1 MTPPDPSTP
10 QALAGL
16 GFGLDAQRRVLLVAD
31 MVESVRL
38 MQRHEWET
46 TQRWRS
52 LVQTL
57 VQDVLPA
64 HQGTLVQRR
73 GDGLMLEFETVTG
86 AAAAAFECHRRADA
100 ANAGQPGDQHI
111 VLRMG
116 LHQAEV
122 LADGIDLYGAGVQLT
137 HRLAALAQPGETL
150 CTAEV
155 RDELT
160 DGLHASVCDN
170 GERLLPSQEDPVRV
184 YQLQPVG
191 DAPRNLLRW
200 APESLLPRIA
210 FVAAQRYAN
219 PDWNTVCQLVVT
231 ELTAAA
237 SRVTSWRVISA
248 LSTRRL
254 TAQGL
259 QQLDAQGE
267 QRLADYVVQV
277 GWGHGDATPVIT
289 LRCTDVRRQQAV
301 WQQDVA
307 SPPQAWV
314 ASQEGLA
321 ADMARDLATALL
333 AREVRIAHDSALHSL
348 PGYALLLAAM
358 GLTHRTSPRDS
369 ERAGAVLH
377 HLAERHPRSAEVRF
391 WLGKWNFMALVQN
404 LAQPRYALPR
414 ALNSLDQALEL
425 GPDHSASMA
434 LKVHISEISSPGNTN
449 ADDMLGRIALKN
461 PNESL
466 AWIFYSR
473 SLDICGMAQDAIEA
487 AGTAMGLS
495 PFDPLDYYYHAFLAH
510 AAISASD
517 VNLALLSANRSVK
530 LNKLHLPGLTMQ
542 IISQIMSGNTDDG
555 RETARFYLSLR
566 PAASVRRFLEFHPQP
581 QKPAT
586 IAMAQALLTAGIPQ
600 EIS

>member
-1 MTPPDPSTP
+1 MTAPDSSTDP
-10 QALAGL
+10 AFSDL
-16 GFGLDAQRRVLLVAD
+16 GFGLNAERRVLLVAD

-122 LADGIDLYGAGVQLT
+122 LADGIDLYGTGVQLT

-160 DGLHASVCDN
+160 DGLHASVCDK
-170 GERLLPSQEDPVRV
+170 GERLLPGQEDPVRV

-210 FVAAQRYAN
+210 FVAAQSYAN

-277 GWGHGDATPVIT
+277 GRGHSDATPVIT

-301 WQQDVA
+301 WQQDVTA
-307 SPPQAWV
+307 PPHAWV

-321 ADMARDLATALL
+321 ADMARDLATTLL

-391 WLGKWNFMALVQN
+391 WLGKWHFMASMQHFITGTRSIHSSD
-404 LAQPRYALPR
+404 RYFLEALDINPQHGP
-414 ALNSLDQALEL
+414 SQAL
-425 GPDHSASMA
+425 SAYLRNIVERDISA
-434 LKVHISEISSPGNTN
+434 TKKRLEFAIDNSPNEPLSWLFYASLLDDSISEDVALFSGQFAFSLTPIDPLNYFYLSHLSH
-449 ADDMLGRIALKN
+449 MFLIRGRVGLALQ
-461 PNESL
+461 
-466 AWIFYSR
+466 
-473 SLDICGMAQDAIEA
+473 MAQ
-487 AGTAMGLS
+487 
-495 PFDPLDYYYHAFLAH
+495 
-510 AAISASD
+510 AS
-517 VNLALLSANRSVK
+517 VRLNKFHLVGLALL
-530 LNKLHLPGLTMQ
+530 
-542 IISQIMSGNTDDG
+542 IISQNWSGSYEESTL
-555 RETARFYLSLR
+555 TAATYLKLR
-566 PAASVRRFLEFHPQP
+566 PNASVNNFVMQNAQSEHTVIRR
-581 QKPAT
+581 
-586 IAMAQALLTAGIPQ
+586 MAEALRESGIPD
-600 EIS
+600 

>member
-1 MTPPDPSTP
+1 M
-10 QALAGL
+10 
-16 GFGLDAQRRVLLVAD
+16 
-31 MVESVRL
+31 
-38 MQRHEWET
+38 
-46 TQRWRS
+46 
-52 LVQTL
+52 

-73 GDGLMLEFETVTG
+73 GDGLMLEFESVTG

-100 ANAGQPGDQHI
+100 ANQGRPGDQHI

-116 LHQAEV
+116 LHHAEV

-160 DGLHASVCDN
+160 DGLHASVCDK
-170 GERLLPSQEDPVRV
+170 GERLLPGQDDPVRV

-200 APESLLPRIA
+200 APESLLPRVA
-210 FVAAQRYAN
+210 FVAAQNYAN

-277 GWGHGDATPVIT
+277 AWGHSDSTPVIS
-289 LRCTDVRRQQAV
+289 LRCTDVRRQQAI
-301 WQQDVA
+301 WQQDMA
-307 SPPQAWV
+307 APPQAWV

-321 ADMARDLATALL
+321 ADMARDLATTLL

-348 PGYALLLAAM
+348 PGYALLLAAV
-358 GLTHRTSPRDS
+358 GLIHQTTKSASEKASQILEHLAQRHPRCAEVLFSLGNLFFLSGIHGFLPLDRVPTTSLNYLSSAIDVDNEHAGSLGLKRHITELFRIPTDSDPFTASQLTQIFPNDGDVWYYASCSEVDPSSAQPTFSINCAHIAIEVSPLDPQLPLRQTSLAFAHFRANQIEDALHQAKEAVRLNGSHLPAMALLIACHWESGDLDSAKYFANKYMTLRPSACVQAFVKHRTS
-369 ERAGAVLH
+369 E
-377 HLAERHPRSAEVRF
+377 
-391 WLGKWNFMALVQN
+391 QN
-404 LAQPRYALPR
+404 TLTQ
-414 ALNSLDQALEL
+414 
-425 GPDHSASMA
+425 
-434 LKVHISEISSPGNTN
+434 
-449 ADDMLGRIALKN
+449 RIATALYK
-461 PNESL
+461 S
-466 AWIFYSR
+466 
-473 SLDICGMAQDAIEA
+473 GM
-487 AGTAMGLS
+487 
-495 PFDPLDYYYHAFLAH
+495 PFD
-510 AAISASD
+510 
-517 VNLALLSANRSVK
+517 
-530 LNKLHLPGLTMQ
+530 
-542 IISQIMSGNTDDG
+542 
-555 RETARFYLSLR
+555 
-566 PAASVRRFLEFHPQP
+566 
-581 QKPAT
+581 
-586 IAMAQALLTAGIPQ
+586 
-600 EIS
+600 

>member
-1 MTPPDPSTP
+1 MTAPDSTLP
-10 QALAGL
+10 TDFADL
-16 GFGLDAQRRVLLVAD
+16 GFGLNAQRRVLLVAD

-100 ANAGQPGDQHI
+100 ANHGRPGDQHI

-160 DGLHASVCDN
+160 DGLHASVCDK
-170 GERLLPSQEDPVRV
+170 GERLLPGQADPVRV

-200 APESLLPRIA
+200 APESLLPRVA
-210 FVAAQRYAN
+210 FVAAQSYAN

-277 GWGHGDATPVIT
+277 AWGHSDSTPVIS

-301 WQQDVA
+301 WQQDVVA
-307 SPPQAWV
+307 PPQAWV

-321 ADMARDLATALL
+321 ADMARDLATTLL

-391 WLGKWNFMALVQN
+391 WLGKWRFVGAVQGWDN
-404 LAQPRYALPR
+404 SQNQISSAKLHLDECLEIEPRHA
-414 ALNSLDQALEL
+414 
-425 GPDHSASMA
+425 ASMA
-434 LKVHISEISSPGNTN
+434 LRAHFIATYENKKRESEAILNQVINKS
-449 ADDMLGRIALKN
+449 
-461 PNESL
+461 PNEHS
-466 AWIFYSR
+466 AWIFS
-473 SLDICGMAQDAIEA
+473 SIAKASIEDGSGAIRFFEN
-487 AGTAMGLS
+487 AMSFS
-495 PFDPLDYYYHAFLAH
+495 PIDPLDYMVLSHGANAFFVDDNLTEALKLAE
-510 AAISASD
+510 AS
-517 VNLALLSANRSVK
+517 VRS
-530 LNKLHLPGLTMQ
+530 NCLHLPGLAILMIVQSSIGQRTLAR
-542 IISQIMSGNTDDG
+542 NT
-555 RETARFYLSLR
+555 AQSYLKLR
-566 PAASVRRFLEFHPQP
+566 PNASVSRFLNYQTQPYPNSVRRMAE
-581 QKPAT
+581 
-586 IAMAQALLTAGIPQ
+586 AMISAGIPT
-600 EIS
+600 

>member
-1 MTPPDPSTP
+1 MTAPDTTLPTDF
-10 QALAGL
+10 ADL
-16 GFGLDAQRRVLLVAD
+16 GFGLNAQRRVLLVAD

-100 ANAGQPGDQHI
+100 ANHGRPGDQHI

-160 DGLHASVCDN
+160 DGLQASVCDK
-170 GERLLPSQEDPVRV
+170 GERLLPGQEDPVRV

-200 APESLLPRIA
+200 APESLLPRVA
-210 FVAAQRYAN
+210 FVAAQSYAN

-259 QQLDAQGE
+259 QQLDAQGD
-267 QRLADYVVQV
+267 QHLADYVVQV
-277 GWGHGDATPVIT
+277 AWGHSDSTPVIS
-289 LRCTDVRRQQAV
+289 LRCTDVRRQQDM
-301 WQQDVA
+301 WQKDIA
-307 SPPQAWV
+307 APPHAWV
-314 ASQEGLA
+314 AGQEGLA
-321 ADMARDLATALL
+321 ADMARDLATTLL

-391 WLGKWNFMALVQN
+391 WLGKWNFLALMQGFSSAQN
-404 LAQPRYALPR
+404 TPESTHLHLQ
-414 ALNSLDQALEL
+414 QALDIHPSHLSALALQIHLNGMTGSGEAPSYARLGEEL
-425 GPDHSASMA
+425 EQQPS
-434 LKVHISEISSPGNTN
+434 
-449 ADDMLGRIALKN
+449 
-461 PNESL
+461 ESL
-466 AWIFYSR
+466 GWLLYSR
-473 SLDICGMAQDAIEA
+473 SFEA
-487 AGTAMGLS
+487 EDKPQGACEATEKAMVLS
-495 PFDPLDYYYHAFLAH
+495 PIDPMAY
-510 AAISASD
+510 
-517 VNLALLSANRSVK
+517 
-530 LNKLHLPGLTMQ
+530 
-542 IISQIMSGNTDDG
+542 
-555 RETARFYLSLR
+555 FYLSFHARAALTKGDVPTGLAAAQAAVAQNSMHLGSLIMLIVAQVWSNQLQDAVGSARRYLQLR
-566 PAASVRRFLEFHPQP
+566 PAASVRRFLQYHPRADSPMAQR
-581 QKPAT
+581 
-586 IAMAQALLTAGIPQ
+586 MAQALKWAGIPN
-600 EIS
+600 

>member
-1 MTPPDPSTP
+1 MTAPDSSTDP
-10 QALAGL
+10 AFSDL
-16 GFGLDAQRRVLLVAD
+16 GFGLNADRRVLLVAD

-73 GDGLMLEFETVTG
+73 GDGLMLEFESVTG

-160 DGLHASVCDN
+160 DGLHASVCDK
-170 GERLLPSQEDPVRV
+170 GERLLPGQEDPVRV

-210 FVAAQRYAN
+210 FVAAQRYTN

-259 QQLDAQGE
+259 QQLDAQSE
-267 QRLADYVVQV
+267 QRVADYVVQV
-277 GWGHGDATPVIT
+277 GWGHSDSTPVIS

-301 WQQDVA
+301 WQQDVIA
-307 SPPQAWV
+307 PPHAWV

-321 ADMARDLATALL
+321 ADMARDLATTLL
-333 AREVRIAHDSALHSL
+333 AREVHIAHDSALHSL
-348 PGYALLLAAM
+348 PGYALLLAAI
-358 GLTHRTSPRDS
+358 GLAHQTTQQSAMRAATILVKHREIIHTFC
-369 ERAGAVLH
+369 E
-377 HLAERHPRSAEVRF
+377 
-391 WLGKWNFMALVQN
+391 
-404 LAQPRYALPR
+404 
-414 ALNSLDQALEL
+414 EL
-425 GPDHSASMA
+425 G
-434 LKVHISEISSPGNTN
+434 V
-449 ADDMLGRIALKN
+449 
-461 PNESL
+461 
-466 AWIFYSR
+466 
-473 SLDICGMAQDAIEA
+473 
-487 AGTAMGLS
+487 
-495 PFDPLDYYYHAFLAH
+495 
-510 AAISASD
+510 
-517 VNLALLSANRSVK
+517 
-530 LNKLHLPGLTMQ
+530 
-542 IISQIMSGNTDDG
+542 
-555 RETARFYLSLR
+555 
-566 PAASVRRFLEFHPQP
+566 
-581 QKPAT
+581 
-586 IAMAQALLTAGIPQ
+586 
-600 EIS
+600 